1 MVKKLICVCF
11 AVLVMTTFV
20 ITAFA
25 ADGPT
30 VYSDAVVTTLKEQF
44 VVPVSIK
51 GNTGVMGFRITV
63 KYPEAQFR
71 LKNIT
76 SGSLTKSGLFNTTVS
91 DFNQVKNTFDV
102 VWSNTENVT
111 GEGTLFM
118 LTFETNGYADYG
130 DYKIE
135 LSFSQDDTFDE
146 QYKPVTLKCEPVTVK
161 IADAKGYAKQQ
172 SSQTATAAE
181 KSAGK
186 PVADDYLIASVQ
198 AVMESFGEIDIANI
212 TDASQQESIVKF
224 VNSRDLAYSSDA
236 KQYQSFDELKAD
248 YNKALTNDAVTKVL
262 ESVDGDKIITLSDT
276 ILKKYGA
283 DTFSELSAEDK
294 KAAVGE
300 AVDAIAGEGGE
311 TRNFASVSDEDDAA
325 QMLDGILSGAEEE
338 QKSGIQVPDA
348 KPKLKMWMIILIA
361 AAGVIV
367 VAACIAAV
375 VIYKKKK
382 SEKNAE

>member
-1 MVKKLICVCF
+1 MIKKLICVSLT
-11 AVLVMTTFV
+11 VLIMTTFV
-20 ITAFA
+20 ISAFA
-25 ADGPT
+25 AENPT
-30 VYSDAVVTTLKEQF
+30 VYSDAIVTTLNEQF
-44 VVPVSIK
+44 VLPVKLK
-51 GNTGVMGFRITV
+51 GSTGIMGFRITV
-63 KYPEAQFR
+63 NYPEQHFK

-111 GEGTLFM
+111 GEGSLFM

-146 QYKPVTLKCEPVTVK
+146 QYKPVALQCKPVAVK
-161 IADAKGYAKQQ
+161 ITDAKGFAKQQ
-172 SSQTATAAE
+172 AATEPTAAA
-181 KSAGK
+181 KDTTGK
-186 PVADDYLIASVQ
+186 PVSDDYLIGSVQ

-212 TDASQQESIVKF
+212 TDNSQQESIVKF
-224 VNSRDLAYSSDA
+224 VNSRDLAYSADS
-236 KQYQSFDELKAD
+236 KQYTSFAELKED

-283 DTFSELSAEDK
+283 DTFSELSEEDK

-311 TRNFASVSDEDDAA
+311 TRNFASVSDADDAA
-325 QMLDGILSGAEEE
+325 KMLDGIKDGAVKE
-338 QKSGIQVPDA
+338 QNESKPVPDGQH
-348 KPKLKMWMIILIA
+348 KLSTWQIVLIA

-367 VAACIAAV
+367 VTAGIAAV

-382 SEKNAE
+382 YAKKD